1 MYRGSVCGKGEIIIF
16 QHRNMCSKKWRAFFI
31 FDDPVLY
38 YDLHGWIELWFIYRI
53 LLWLGTAAD
62 AATADTCTYVY
73 YQIRSQ
79 HCKYLTKVIM
89 FRVDKVQIKIQKK
102 ATSKI
107 DSSFLLVNN
116 CSFCCFLLFFF
127 TFRWQ
132 FIVPNMEFCHGAC
145 YYVHNRN
152 SNRKHR
158 KRYTDR
164 MLRTVWKCLLKHKV

>member
-1 MYRGSVCGKGEIIIF
+1 MAKVKLLFSNIETCAAKNGVL
-16 QHRNMCSKKWRAFFI
+16 FFI

-62 AATADTCTYVY
+62 AATADTCMYVY

-107 DSSFLLVNN
+107 DSSFLFVNN
-116 CSFCCFLLFFF
+116 CSFCCFCCFFLRFVGNSLCQTWNFAMARVIMYTIEIQIVNIENDTQIECCGLFG
-127 TFRWQ
+127 
-132 FIVPNMEFCHGAC
+132 NAC
-145 YYVHNRN
+145 
-152 SNRKHR
+152 
-158 KRYTDR
+158 
-164 MLRTVWKCLLKHKV
+164 

>member
-107 DSSFLLVNN
+107 DSSFLFVNN
-116 CSFCCFLLFFF
+116 CSFCCFLFFLRLVGNSLCQTWNFAMARVIMYTIEIQIVNIENDTQIECCGLFG
-127 TFRWQ
+127 
-132 FIVPNMEFCHGAC
+132 NAC
-145 YYVHNRN
+145 
-152 SNRKHR
+152 
-158 KRYTDR
+158 
-164 MLRTVWKCLLKHKV
+164 